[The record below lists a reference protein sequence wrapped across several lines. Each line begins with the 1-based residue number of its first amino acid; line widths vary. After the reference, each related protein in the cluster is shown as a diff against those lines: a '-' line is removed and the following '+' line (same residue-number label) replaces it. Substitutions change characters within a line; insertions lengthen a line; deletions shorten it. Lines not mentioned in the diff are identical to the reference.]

1 MRQQQ
6 RPRQQSTSVL
16 NNNEKR
22 LHNQVRHLM
31 HNNLGPKMSR
41 SRNNQTSDHS
51 LSAGY
56 VCDLEQCQESELM
69 DIRKKNTHIL
79 DNPTIVATLPDKGEK
94 LRATNILI
102 DKLLSQLDPDGNFQ
116 SSSSKTPIQEQAGE
130 EISDEAPITDAISK
144 LSLRNKE
151 NGRDH
156 SIALANA
163 QASNNQFVSSGMM
176 RTRKSSIADGGYNDA
191 ASTEPTANA
200 RVRMI
205 SLNESL
211 QLQDSHQQNQKAQD
225 LRYKLQKLKNHPKD
239 YSLTEEL
246 SETMDNLRLD
256 PESEQ
261 SDPADDDTTD
271 SDINESDREDTFDDF
286 YDEGFDEDSEFQ
298 QSRQ

>member
-16 NNNEKR
+16 NNNEQR
-22 LHNQVRHLM
+22 LHNQVRHLL
-31 HNNLGPKMSR
+31 HNNPAPKMSR
-41 SRNNQTSDHS
+41 SRNNPTSDHS

-56 VCDLEQCQESELM
+56 VRDLEQCQESELI
-69 DIRKKNTHIL
+69 DIKKKNMHIL
-79 DNPTIVATLPDKGEK
+79 GNPTIVATLPDKGEK
-94 LRATNILI
+94 LRATNIVI
-102 DKLLSQLDPDGNFQ
+102 DNLLAQLNPDGNFQ
-116 SSSSKTPIQEQAGE
+116 ASPSQTAIQEPSVNKD
-130 EISDEAPITDAISK
+130 IDDAPLMDAISK
-144 LSLRNKE
+144 LSLKNKE

-156 SIALANA
+156 SVSLANA
-163 QASNNQFVSSGMM
+163 QASNNQYVSSGMM
-176 RTRKSSIADGGYNDA
+176 RTRKPSIAEGSNNDT
-191 ASTEPTANA
+191 SNEPSNNA

-211 QLQDSHQQNQKAQD
+211 QLQDSHQQTQKSQD
-225 LRYKLQKLKNHPKD
+225 LRYKLQKLKNHHKD

-261 SDPADDDTTD
+261 SEPADDDTTD
-271 SDINESDREDTFDDF
+271 TDVDESDREDTFDEF
-286 YDEGFDEDSEFQ
+286 YDEGFDEDSEFN